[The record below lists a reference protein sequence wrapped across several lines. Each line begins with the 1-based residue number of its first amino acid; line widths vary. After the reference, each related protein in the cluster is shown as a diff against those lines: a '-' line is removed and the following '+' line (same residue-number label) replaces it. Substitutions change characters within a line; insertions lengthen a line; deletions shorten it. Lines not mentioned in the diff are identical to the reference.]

1 MDAGSLP
8 AGFDKR
14 GLDKEALK
22 RSFLEWLVYGVGKD
36 VEHAKP
42 HDWFASV
49 ALAVRDR
56 LVDHWMASTRSYYEK
71 DQKRVYYLS
80 LEFLIG
86 RLLENSMANL
96 GIVDICREAL
106 EEIGV
111 DLESVLETEADAAL
125 GNGGLGRLAA
135 CFLDSMATVGVA
147 GYGYGIRYE
156 YGLFKQSFDEGW
168 QIEQPEDWLAFG
180 NPWEFERPEVAYPI
194 DFYGH
199 VNPVEAADGEP
210 QFRWTGGQR
219 VLAMAYD
226 TPVVGLGGQ
235 WINTLRLW
243 SAKPTTEFDLE
254 NFNRGD
260 YLGSVQQK
268 VDAETLSRVLYPN
281 DMTEQGQELRLKQEY
296 FFTSASLQDLL
307 RRFRAHH
314 ESWDMLPDK
323 VAVQLNDTH
332 PAIAVPELMRLLI
345 DVYGL
350 TWAKAWSLTGQ
361 TINYTNHTLL
371 PEALESWP
379 VGLLERVLPRHMQI
393 IYEINARFLRQV
405 SKTPAM
411 ADSARLDRLSLIDE
425 HGDRRVRMGNLAF
438 LGSRRVNG
446 VSALH
451 TELMKETVFKDF
463 NAVFPD
469 RIVNKTNGITPRRWL
484 HQCNRPLSDLICQTI
499 GDGWIGDLEQLE
511 QLAPFAGDAG
521 FRTAFEEAKQSNK
534 RRLADIVGRTL
545 GQKLDPLALYD
556 VHIKRIHEYKR
567 QLLNLIQTVALY
579 NAMRDDP
586 TADWQ
591 PRVKIFAGKAAPGY
605 ALAKLFIKL
614 ANDIA
619 KTVNHDP
626 VIGDLLKVVFLPN
639 YNVTLAERIIP
650 AADLSEQISTAGKEA
665 SGTGNMKLA
674 LNGALTIGTLD
685 GANVEIR
692 DRVGAENIFIFGMTA
707 AEVSALRES
716 GTFDPGSVIAADP
729 RLSRAIDMIATGGF
743 SPDDPD
749 RFRPVVDNLVHHDPF
764 LVTADFASYVDA
776 QTAVDDLYRDRDA
789 WLSKSVLN
797 TARVGWFSS
806 DRTVREYA
814 QEIWRA
820 LPPMAA
826 AAE

>member
-1 MDAGSLP
+1 MDVGSLP
-8 AGFDKR
+8 VGFDKR

-22 RSFLEWLVYGVGKD
+22 RSFLEWLVYAVGKD
-36 VEHAKP
+36 AEHAKP

-56 LVDHWMASTRSYYEK
+56 LVDHWMASTRSYYER

-86 RLLENSMANL
+86 RLLESSMANL
-96 GIVDICREAL
+96 GIVETCREAL
-106 EEIGV
+106 EEVGI
-111 DLESVLETEADAAL
+111 DLETVFGTEPDAAL

-135 CFLDSMATVGVA
+135 CFLDSMATIGVA
-147 GYGYGIRYE
+147 GYGYGIRYQ
-156 YGLFKQSFDEGW
+156 YGLFKQSFDDGW
-168 QIEQPEDWLAFG
+168 QVEQPDDWLRFG

-199 VNPVEAADGEP
+199 VEPVEQANGEP
-210 QFRWTGGQR
+210 KFRWVGGQR
-219 VLAMAYD
+219 VQAVAYD
-226 TPVVGLGGQ
+226 TPVVGLGGDQ
-235 WINTLRLW
+235 INTLRLW
-243 SAKPTTEFDLE
+243 SAKPTTAFDLE

-260 YLGSVQQK
+260 YLGAVQQK

-307 RRFRAHH
+307 RRFKAHH
-314 ESWDMLPDK
+314 VSWDLLPDK
-323 VAVQLNDTH
+323 VAIQLNDTH

-345 DVYGL
+345 DTYGL
-350 TWAKAWSLTGQ
+350 TWSEAWSLTGQ

-371 PEALESWP
+371 PEALESWS
-379 VGLLERVLPRHMQI
+379 VGLLDRVLPRHMQI
-393 IYEINARFLRQV
+393 IYEINARFLRQAA
-405 SKTPAM
+405 KTPAS
-411 ADSARLDRLSLIDE
+411 DSARLDRLSLIDE

-451 TELMKETVFKDF
+451 TELMKQTVFQDF
-463 NAVFPD
+463 HAVFPD

-484 HQCNRPLSDLICQTI
+484 HQCNRPLADLISQSI
-499 GDGWIGDLEQLE
+499 GEGWVGDLEQLE
-511 QLAPFAGDAG
+511 RLVPFAEDVG
-521 FRTAFEEAKQSNK
+521 FRDAFEAAKQSNK
-534 RRLADIVGRTL
+534 RRLADYVARTL
-545 GQKLDPLALYD
+545 GQTLDPLALFD

-567 QLLNLIQTVALY
+567 QLLNLVQTVALY
-579 NAMRDDP
+579 NSMRDDP

-619 KTVNHDP
+619 ATINHDP
-626 VIGDLLKVVFLPN
+626 LVGDLLKVVFLPN
-639 YNVTLAERIIP
+639 YSVTLAERIIP

-692 DRVGAENIFIFGMTA
+692 DRVGSDNIFIFGMTA
-707 AEVSALRES
+707 DEVTALRN
-716 GTFDPGSVIAADP
+716 GGRFDPRQAIAADP
-729 RLSRAIDMIATGGF
+729 HLRRAVDMIAQGAF
-743 SPDDPD
+743 SPEEPD
-749 RFRPVVDNLVHHDPF
+749 RFRHVVDNLVDHDPY
-764 LVTADFASYVDA
+764 LVTADFTSYANA
-776 QTAVDDLYRDRDA
+776 QTLVDECYRDRDT
-789 WLSKSVLN
+789 WLVKSVLN

-820 LPPMAA
+820 LPPIAQ